1 MRAIRSPGSTPAA
14 MTPLASA
21 RTSSLNCAAVT
32 SDQVPSAVLRR
43 SMTADGCSAARRGTT
58 SAAFADAGIS
68 ARAGMLY
75 SRKRLSVLRP
85 PPSMFY
91 LMRVHVVSDVHG
103 MADALKK
110 AGDGADML
118 ICLGDM
124 LLFLDYADHT
134 QGIFA
139 ELYGA
144 EHAKEYID
152 LRTARRV
159 DEARALTAGIAAR
172 LTSARGAHRRTLTEQ
187 AIRRQYAAL
196 FEALAEPAYLTYG
209 NVDVP
214 RMWNGYLKPGHHV
227 VDGGRVGGGGLH

>member
-1 MRAIRSPGSTPAA
+1 MIATRSPASTPAA
-14 MTPLASA
+14 MNPLASA
-21 RTSSLNCAAVT
+21 RTSALNCAAVT

-124 LLFLDYADHT
+124 FLFLDYADHT

-144 EHAKEYID
+144 EHAREYID
-152 LRTARRV
+152 LRTARRF
-159 DEARALTAGIAAR
+159 DEARQLTAGIAAR
-172 LTSARGAHRRTLTEQ
+172 LTADRGAEL
-187 AIRRQYAAL
+187 RQR
-196 FEALAEPAYLTYG
+196 G
-209 NVDVP
+209 VCP
-214 RMWNGYLKPGHHV
+214 RL
-227 VDGGRVGGGGLH
+227 GGGGAGPRLPPVRQCRRAPDVERVPEARPPRRGRRPGG